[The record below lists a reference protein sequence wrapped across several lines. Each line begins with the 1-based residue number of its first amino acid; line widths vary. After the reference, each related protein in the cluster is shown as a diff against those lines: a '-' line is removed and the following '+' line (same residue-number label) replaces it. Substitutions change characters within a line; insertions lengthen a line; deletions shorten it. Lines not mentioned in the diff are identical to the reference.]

1 MRKTKTSKKV
11 MLINAQHP
19 EECRVVVL
27 DNNVIQDYIVEH
39 SSREQIKGNVYLGVI
54 NRVEPSI
61 EAAFVDFG
69 GKKYGFLPFKDVL
82 KESYIHTGEKKAK
95 LRIQDVLIR
104 GQRILVQ
111 VAKESRDAKGP
122 SLTNAMSLAGRF
134 LVLMQGQGSAVS
146 RKIED
151 ESERKKL
158 KDIVSDF
165 DLPENLGLII
175 RTAGLG
181 QTKVEL
187 QKDIQMLLK
196 IWKKIEDGQKDE
208 SAGGAPFLIYQEP
221 DLVVRTVR
229 DHFNSDTS
237 QIIVDNPDEYKALKD
252 FVKMVMPR
260 NRNLVKLYKE
270 TKPLFSEYHVEEQIE
285 SIYQRTVLLPSG
297 GSIVIDIGEA
307 MVSIDVNSGK
317 TKGGLDLEET
327 ALTTNLEAAKEV
339 ARQLRLR
346 DLGGL
351 IVIDFIDMFQKKNK
365 AAVEKQMKQWCKTDK
380 ARINLARISKF
391 GLLEMSRQRIS
402 PPVKEG
408 VFAPCGTCAGSGL
421 VRSVDSI
428 ILNVLR
434 KIHELIASVR
444 VKVLTLEISPEISS
458 YILNNKLAVLAEI
471 KSKHMVDFRFQIK
484 AGLAYDDFKYT
495 VSEVW
500 DTETVQ
506 SEKTEDKPA
515 ESSDA
520 IEKPRPA
527 GRSRTARSG
536 RGRTSRSPRNRSDA
550 FIQTSD
556 ISKPASDVIKP
567 PNKNENPSVE
577 KETTRLATENETTK
591 PAVKV
596 EGRPEVVEN
605 KGVVACVEGVEG
617 AEASPKRRP
626 ARRPAARRGPQR
638 GRRRRPGQSARRVEG
653 APVDGNTSE
662 RKNDGNTKP
671 VDFSTG
677 DISGNIK
684 SPMPPLPRPFVREN
698 QDMGGESPSTPTPT
712 PTPTPKEST
721 PPSSGGGA
729 D

>member
-1 MRKTKTSKKV
+1 MRKTKSAKKV
-11 MLINAQHP
+11 MLINSQHP
-19 EECRVVVL
+19 EECRAVVL
-27 DNNVIQDYIVEH
+27 DNNIIEDYIVEH
-39 SSREQIKGNVYLGVI
+39 SSKEQIKGNIYLGVI

-61 EAAFVDFG
+61 EAAFVDVG

-82 KESYIHTGEKKAK
+82 KESYVHTGEKKAK
-95 LRIQDVLIR
+95 VRIQDVLIR
-104 GQRILVQ
+104 GQRIAVQ

-122 SLTNAMSLAGRF
+122 SLTNGMSLAGRF

-158 KDIVSDF
+158 KDIVAGLE
-165 DLPENLGLII
+165 LPEHLGVII
-175 RTAGLG
+175 RTAGVG

-187 QKDIQMLLK
+187 QKDLQMLLK
-196 IWKKIEDGQKDE
+196 IWDKVEGAQKND
-208 SAGGAPFLIYQEP
+208 SIPGPYLIYQEP
-221 DLVVRTVR
+221 ELVVRTVR
-229 DHFNSDTS
+229 DHFSSDTS
-237 QIIVDNPDEYKALKD
+237 EIIVDSTEAYKSLKD
-252 FVKMVMPR
+252 FIKLVMPR

-270 TKPLFSEYHVEEQIE
+270 TKPLFSEYNVEEQIE
-285 SIYQRTVLLPSG
+285 SIYQRTVYLPSG

-307 MVSIDVNSGK
+307 MASIDVNSGK

-327 ALTTNLEAAKEV
+327 AVTTNLEAAKEV

-444 VKVLTLEISPEISS
+444 VKVMTLEISPEISN
-458 YILNNKLAVLAEI
+458 YILNNKVAILAEI
-471 KSKHMVDFRFQIK
+471 KSKHMVEFRFQIK
-484 AGLAYDDFKYT
+484 AGLAYDNFKYT

-527 GRSRTARSG
+527 GRSRTARTG
-536 RGRTSRSPRNRSDA
+536 RGRNSRSPRNRSDA
-550 FIQTSD
+550 T
-556 ISKPASDVIKP
+556 KPT
-567 PNKNENPSVE
+567 NENEVANPIAENV
-577 KETTRLATENETTK
+577 TTRPATENEITK

-596 EGRPEVVEN
+596 EGGLEEIGN
-605 KGVVACVEGVEG
+605 KGVEG
-617 AEASPKRRP
+617 AEGTDPSTKRRP
-626 ARRPAARRGPQR
+626 ARRPAAPQASPAPSSSLRPPTAARPSLPSHHSWRVARERCRHLLLRQRRR
-638 GRRRRPGQSARRVEG
+638 WRRRRRRSLLRPGAAGR
-653 APVDGNTSE
+653 AP
-662 RKNDGNTKP
+662 P
-671 VDFSTG
+671 A
-677 DISGNIK
+677 IS
-684 SPMPPLPRPFVREN
+684 SRPRA
-698 QDMGGESPSTPTPT
+698 GW
-712 PTPTPKEST
+712 
-721 PPSSGGGA
+721 
-729 D
+729 

>member
-95 LRIQDVLIR
+95 IRIQDVLIR

-208 SAGGAPFLIYQEP
+208 SAAAPFLIYQEP

-237 QIIVDNPDEYKALKD
+237 QIIVDNPEEYKALKD

-285 SIYQRTVLLPSG
+285 SIYQRTVSLPSG

-327 ALTTNLEAAKEV
+327 AVTTNLEAAREV

-351 IVIDFIDMFQKKNK
+351 IVIDFIDMFQKRNK
-365 AAVEKQMKQWCKTDK
+365 AAVEKEVKQSCKTDK
-380 ARINLARISKF
+380 ARINIARISKF

-408 VFAPCGTCAGSGL
+408 VFEKCEHCTGSGL
-421 VRSVDSI
+421 VRSMDSV

-434 KIHELIASVR
+434 KIHETIAKGK
-444 VKVLTLEISPEISS
+444 VKVLSLEVAPEVSN
-458 YILNNKLAVLAEI
+458 YLLNNKFDILADL
-471 KSKHMVDFRFQIK
+471 KTKHSVDFRFQITP
-484 AGLAYDDFKYT
+484 GLSYEDFKFK

-500 DTETVQ
+500 E
-506 SEKTEDKPA
+506 SESPPEEEKSP
-515 ESSDA
+515 
-520 IEKPRPA
+520 EKPS
-527 GRSRTARSG
+527 SR
-536 RGRTSRSPRNRSDA
+536 
-550 FIQTSD
+550 
-556 ISKPASDVIKP
+556 
-567 PNKNENPSVE
+567 
-577 KETTRLATENETTK
+577 ET

-596 EGRPEVVEN
+596 EAVKVEEEDTKEPGN
-605 KGVVACVEGVEG
+605 AK
-617 AEASPKRRP
+617 ASTKRRYTRRKP
-626 ARRPAARRGPQR
+626 TARKGPPR
-638 GRRRRPGQSARRVEG
+638 GRRRRPYASKQKEG
-653 APVDGNTSE
+653 APTENSTPDGKSE
-662 RKNDGNTKP
+662 ANPGNKELAKGNN
-671 VDFSTG
+671 SA
-677 DISGNIK
+677 DIS
-684 SPMPPLPRPFVREN
+684 SPMPPMPRPFIREN
-698 QDMGGESPSTPTPT
+698 QE
-712 PTPTPKEST
+712 
-721 PPSSGGGA
+721 PPVSNGPATDGTG

>member
-1 MRKTKTSKKV
+1 MRKSKTSKKV

-19 EECRVVVL
+19 EECRAVVL

-69 GKKYGFLPFKDVL
+69 GKKFGFLPFKDVL
-82 KESYIHTGEKKAK
+82 KESYVHTGEKKAK
-95 LRIQDVLIR
+95 VRIQDVLIR

-134 LVLMQGQGSAVS
+134 LVLMQGHGSAVS

-158 KDIVSDF
+158 KDIVADF
-165 DLPENLGLII
+165 NLPENLGIII

-187 QKDIQMLLK
+187 QKDVQMLLK
-196 IWKKIEDGQKDE
+196 IWNKIEDGRKNE
-208 SAGGAPFLIYQEP
+208 SESAPFLIYQEP
-221 DLVVRTVR
+221 GLVVRTVR
-229 DHFNSDTS
+229 DHFSSDTS
-237 QIIVDNPDEYKALKD
+237 QIIVDNSDSYKDLKD
-252 FVKMVMPR
+252 FVKLVMPR
-260 NRNLVKLYKE
+260 NRNLVKFYKE

-285 SIYQRTVLLPSG
+285 SIYQRKVLLPSG

-327 ALTTNLEAAKEV
+327 AVTTNLEAATEV

-351 IVIDFIDMFQKKNK
+351 IVIDFIDMFQKRNK
-365 AAVEKQMKQWCKTDK
+365 AAVEKEVKQACKNDK

-408 VFAPCGTCAGSGL
+408 VFVQCGQCEGTGL
-421 VRSVDSI
+421 VRSMDSI

-434 KIHELIASVR
+434 KIHETIAKEK
-444 VKVLTLEISPEISS
+444 VKILSLEVSPAVSN
-458 YILNNKLAVLAEI
+458 YFLNHKLSVLAEL
-471 KSKHMVDFRFQIK
+471 KSKHSVDFRFQITQ
-484 AGLAYDDFKYT
+484 GLSYENFKYI

-500 DTETVQ
+500 ESEVVTET
-506 SEKTEDKPA
+506 KPT
-515 ESSDA
+515 
-520 IEKPRPA
+520 EKPGA
-527 GRSRTARSG
+527 TVE
-536 RGRTSRSPRNRSDA
+536 
-550 FIQTSD
+550 
-556 ISKPASDVIKP
+556 SKESAEPPIK
-567 PNKNENPSVE
+567 
-577 KETTRLATENETTK
+577 
-591 PAVKV
+591 
-596 EGRPEVVEN
+596 
-605 KGVVACVEGVEG
+605 
-617 AEASPKRRP
+617 AEASQPDTEKSEPGNTKPNAKRRYTRRKP
-626 ARRPAARRGPQR
+626 VARKGPPR
-638 GRRRRPGQSARRVEG
+638 GRRRRPSQNSKPAEG
-653 APVDGNTSE
+653 APGEKATAEPKGEVSLGNSVAPSVPPKDNSPT
-662 RKNDGNTKP
+662 
-671 VDFSTG
+671 
-677 DISGNIK
+677 DINL
-684 SPMPPLPRPFVREN
+684 PMPPMPMPYVRKG
-698 QDMGGESPSTPTPT
+698 QSVGGE
-712 PTPTPKEST
+712 
-721 PPSSGGGA
+721 PPLSSKPLKDGA
-729 D
+729 GD

>member
-1 MRKTKTSKKV
+1 

-19 EECRVVVL
+19 EECRAVVL
-27 DNNVIQDYIVEH
+27 NNNVIDDYIVEH
-39 SSREQIKGNVYLGVI
+39 SSREQIKGNIYLGVI

-82 KESYIHTGEKKAK
+82 KESYAHTGEKKAK
-95 LRIQDVLIR
+95 IRIQDVLIR
-104 GQRILVQ
+104 GQCIVVQ

-122 SLTNAMSLAGRF
+122 SLTNTISLAGRF

-158 KDIVSDF
+158 KDIVADLE
-165 DLPENLGLII
+165 LPEHLGVII
-175 RTAGLG
+175 RTAGVG

-187 QKDIQMLLK
+187 QKDLQMLLK
-196 IWKKIEDGQKDE
+196 IWNKIEGAKKDE
-208 SAGGAPFLIYQEP
+208 STPGPFLIYQEP

-229 DHFNSDTS
+229 DHFSSDTS
-237 QIIVDNPDEYKALKD
+237 QIIVDNMDSYKALKD
-252 FVKMVMPR
+252 FIKLVMPR

-270 TKPLFSEYHVEEQIE
+270 TKPLFSEYNVEEQIE
-285 SIYQRTVLLPSG
+285 SIYQRTILLPSG

-327 ALTTNLEAAKEV
+327 AVTTNLEAAKEV

-365 AAVEKQMKQWCKTDK
+365 ASVEKMMKQSCKTDK

-408 VFAPCGTCAGSGL
+408 IFAQCSHCSGSGL
-421 VRSVDSI
+421 VRSIDSV

-434 KIHELIASVR
+434 KIHEIIASEK
-444 VKVLTLEISPEISS
+444 VKVLTLEVSPEISN
-458 YILNNKLAVLAEI
+458 YILNHKVNVLADL
-471 KSKHMVDFRFQIK
+471 KAKHSVDFLFQIK
-484 AGLAYDDFKYT
+484 EGLAYENFKYT

-500 DTETVQ
+500 ETESIQ
-506 SEKTEDKPA
+506 DKKPIEKTV
-515 ESSDA
+515 ESP
-520 IEKPRPA
+520 E
-527 GRSRTARSG
+527 SG
-536 RGRTSRSPRNRSDA
+536 GT
-550 FIQTSD
+550 
-556 ISKPASDVIKP
+556 V
-567 PNKNENPSVE
+567 
-577 KETTRLATENETTK
+577 
-591 PAVKV
+591 
-596 EGRPEVVEN
+596 
-605 KGVVACVEGVEG
+605 
-617 AEASPKRRP
+617 
-626 ARRPAARRGPQR
+626 RPAAKVERGLEELEKKESEDATSTRGKYAKRKPSARRGSQR
-638 GRRRRPGQSARRVEG
+638 GRRRRPSYAAKKVEVASTDG
-653 APVDGNTSE
+653 ASPEPKNGAKSE
-662 RKNDGNTKP
+662 SND
-671 VDFSTG
+671 FLRS
-677 DISGNIK
+677 DIPENIK
-684 SPMPPLPRPFVREN
+684 PPMPPLPQPFVRE
-698 QDMGGESPSTPTPT
+698 DSLGGEPLVSNEPTSTTDDVA
-712 PTPTPKEST
+712 
-721 PPSSGGGA
+721 G